1 MMKFS
6 SVAKCAL
13 ALPLVLSLSACS
25 LFASKSVY
33 ENSRNG
39 RALEVPPDLSYT
51 QGSAALDIPQIA
63 PSSARFSHSAR
74 SAQGNTAVRASASG
88 TATATATGN
97 SAHIRSGQAGVRIL
111 RDGAVRWLELD
122 LTPRQVW
129 PKVRDFLARQGL
141 KITQDDPQLGIIETG
156 WREYKAET
164 ADGFFSRLLGKLNS
178 TGLRNRY
185 RFRIEPATIAGK
197 TDVYITQQGLREV
210 ATADNGLNV
219 IQTAWETRPT
229 DLGLEAEMMQRF
241 LVYLGESKTVA
252 GKMLAATPAQ
262 PHARLARRGAMPV
275 LLVDEVFART
285 WLRAG
290 LALDRMGV
298 RVTDRDRSHGLYFI
312 GLPKDFSSQQGK
324 GWLAGLFGRDKKKA
338 VADRYQLKIVAQ
350 GSRCVINVLTSTGV
364 PDKGPVA
371 ERILKR
377 LLVNLK

>member
-1 MMKFS
+1 MKFS
-6 SVAKCAL
+6 FVAKCAL
-13 ALPLVLSLSACS
+13 ALPLMVSLSACS
-25 LFASKSVY
+25 LFVSKSVY

-51 QGSAALDIPQIA
+51 QGNAALDIPQIA

-74 SAQGNTAVRASASG
+74 SAQGNTAVRTSASG
-88 TATATATGN
+88 AASATGN
-97 SAHIRSGQAGVRIL
+97 PAPHARSGQAGVRIM

-129 PKVRDFLARQGL
+129 PKVRDFLSRQGL
-141 KITQDDPQLGIIETG
+141 KITQDNPQLGIIETG

-185 RFRIEPATIAGK
+185 RFRIEPATTAGK

-210 ATADNGLNV
+210 ATADNGLNI

-241 LVYLGESKTVA
+241 LVYLGEGKTVA
-252 GKMLAATPAQ
+252 SKMLAATPAQ
-262 PHARLARRGAMPV
+262 PHARLARRGAVSV

-298 RVTDRDRSHGLYFI
+298 RVTDRDRSNGLYFI
-312 GLPKDFSSQQGK
+312 GLPKDFSTQQGK
-324 GWLAGLFGRDKKKA
+324 SWLAGLFGGDKEQV

-350 GSRCVINVLTSTGV
+350 GPRCVITVLTRTGV
-364 PDKGPVA
+364 ADKSPVA
-371 ERILKR
+371 ERILKQ